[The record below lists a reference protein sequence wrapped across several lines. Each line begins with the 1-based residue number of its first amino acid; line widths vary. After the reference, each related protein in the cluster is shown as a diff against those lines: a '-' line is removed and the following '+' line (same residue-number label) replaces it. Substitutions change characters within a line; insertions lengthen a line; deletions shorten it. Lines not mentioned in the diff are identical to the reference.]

1 MGNIAAIFGKEMR
14 SYFGSPVAY
23 VMAGVFL
30 LFTGFVFRNQVLEF
44 HEMSVFLAGAKYE
57 EQAKL
62 NVNKVVVESFF
73 EFQTFIWIIVIPM
86 LTMRLYAEEKRSGT
100 FELLMTSPVTSGQIL
115 MGKFLACYA
124 LYILMELMAFGYL
137 GALSL
142 YARIDWGPVFS
153 GALAIALLGATF
165 ISVGIL
171 ASSLTENQI
180 IAAVLSFFM
189 LILLWMVDWAAR
201 YAEGE
206 VFFVVLK
213 FLSLVEHTRDM
224 IRGVIDTHDVVFFV
238 TATAFFLF
246 VTYQVLESRRWRA

>member
-1 MGNIAAIFGKEMR
+1 MGNILSIFGKEMR

-44 HEMSVFLAGAKYE
+44 HDMSVFLKFAEYE
-57 EQAKL
+57 EKSRL
-62 NVNKVVVESFF
+62 NVNEVVVESFF
-73 EFQTFIWIIVIPM
+73 EFQTFVWMIVIPM
-86 LTMRLYAEEKRSGT
+86 LTMRLYAEEKRGGT
-100 FELLMTSPVTSGQIL
+100 YELLMTSPITSGQIL
-115 MGKFLACYA
+115 MGKFFACYV
-124 LYILMELMAFGYL
+124 LYILIETLALGYL
-137 GALSL
+137 GILSI

-153 GALAIALLGATF
+153 GALGVLLQGGAF

-189 LILLWMVDWAAR
+189 LILLWIIDWAAR
-201 YAEGE
+201 FADGLL
-206 VFFVVLK
+206 FVVLK

-224 IRGVIDTHDVVFFV
+224 IEGVVDTHDIVFFLSV
-238 TATAFFLF
+238 TVFFLF
-246 VTYQVLESRRWRA
+246 VTHHVLESRRWRT

>member
-1 MGNIAAIFGKEMR
+1 MGNILAIFGKEMR

-44 HEMSVFLAGAKYE
+44 HDMSVFLQFAEYE
-57 EQAKL
+57 QKSRL
-62 NVNKVVVESFF
+62 NVNEVVVESFF
-73 EFQTFIWIIVIPM
+73 EFQTFVWMIVIPM
-86 LTMRLYAEEKRSGT
+86 LTMRLYAEEKRGGT
-100 FELLMTSPVTSGQIL
+100 YELLMTSPITSGQIL
-115 MGKFLACYA
+115 MGKFLACYVLYVLIEVFA
-124 LYILMELMAFGYL
+124 LGYL
-137 GALSL
+137 GILSM

-153 GALAIALLGATF
+153 GALGVLLQGGAF

-189 LILLWMVDWAAR
+189 LTLLWIIDWAAR
-201 YAEGE
+201 FADD
-206 VFFVVLK
+206 VLFVVLK

-224 IRGVIDTHDVVFFV
+224 IEGVVDTHDIVFFMS
-238 TATAFFLF
+238 ATVFFLF
-246 VTYQVLESRRWRA
+246 VTHHVLESRRWRA

>member
-1 MGNIAAIFGKEMR
+1 MGNVAAIFGKEMR

-44 HEMSVFLAGAKYE
+44 HDMSVFLKFAEYDQKSL
-57 EQAKL
+57 L

-73 EFQTFIWIIVIPM
+73 EFQTFIWMIVIPM
-86 LTMRLYAEEKRSGT
+86 LTMRLYAEEKRGGT
-100 FELLMTSPVTSGQIL
+100 YELLMTSPLTSGQIL

-124 LYILMELMAFGYL
+124 LYLLIEIFALGYL
-137 GALSL
+137 GILSF

-153 GALAIALLGATF
+153 GSLAILLLGGTF

-180 IAAVLSFFM
+180 VAAVLSFFM
-189 LILLWMVDWAAR
+189 LILLWIVDWAAR
-201 YAEGE
+201 YAGDYL
-206 VFFVVLK
+206 FVLLK

-224 IRGVIDTHDVVFFV
+224 VHGVVDTHDVFFFLS
-238 TATAFFLF
+238 ATVFFLF
-246 VTYQVLESRRWRA
+246 VTYNVLESNRWRA

>member
-1 MGNIAAIFGKEMR
+1 MGNILAIFGKEMR

-44 HEMSVFLAGAKYE
+44 HDMGVFLQFAEYE
-57 EQAKL
+57 QKSRL
-62 NVNKVVVESFF
+62 NVNEVVVESFF
-73 EFQTFIWIIVIPM
+73 EFQTFVWMIVIPM
-86 LTMRLYAEEKRSGT
+86 LTMRLYAEEKRGGT
-100 FELLMTSPVTSGQIL
+100 YELLMTSPITSGQIL
-115 MGKFLACYA
+115 MGKFLACYVLYVLIEVFA
-124 LYILMELMAFGYL
+124 LGYL
-137 GALSL
+137 GILSM

-153 GALAIALLGATF
+153 GALGVLLQGGAF

-189 LILLWMVDWAAR
+189 LILLWIIDWAAR
-201 YAEGE
+201 FADD
-206 VFFVVLK
+206 VLFVVLK

-224 IRGVIDTHDVVFFV
+224 IEGVVDTHDIVFFMS
-238 TATAFFLF
+238 ATVFFLF
-246 VTYQVLESRRWRA
+246 VTHHVLESRRWRA